1 MACRP
6 DGFKPVSAPDV
17 TMSRLTASSDAADLQ
32 TFQTIRWTNGG
43 DEDRKAPA
51 GEQLRNAVGSA
62 TSVYLLAWIDGE
74 AAGTGGSHAL
84 RGAAE
89 IVGVVT
95 RVDKRRRGIAAAVTS
110 DLVARHFAAGGAF
123 LLLYSANPEPERLSE
138 RRCFHRFCDYRAFFV
153 RASI

>member
-1 MACRP
+1 MACGP

-17 TMSRLTASSDAADLQ
+17 TLGRLTASSGAADVQ
-32 TFQTIRWTNGG
+32 TFQPIRWTRGG

-74 AAGTGGSHAL
+74 AAGTGVSHAL

-110 DLVARHFAAGGAF
+110 DLVARHFPGGGNFVFLHPPNDEAAPV
-123 LLLYSANPEPERLSE
+123 YDRLGFNGS
-138 RRCFHRFCDYRAFFV
+138 H
-153 RASI
+153 